1 MAGWLDPKRTAFIYS
16 RFIPALLIYIH
27 MARTKGQW
35 LNKHIAAAEEL
46 LENLYRERDARTVAE
61 LEEPQVVTEMGKL
74 KASVHARR
82 RYENKILC
90 DPLLLEAH
98 RKRSRV
104 AWQAKQVKAEA
115 VEAEVEAALVA
126 EGRKGEA
133 VAEGRKA
140 AKQKNVSFMLTL

>member
-1 MAGWLDPKRTAFIYS
+1 
-16 RFIPALLIYIH
+16 

-90 DPLLLEAH
+90 DPALLEAH
-98 RKRSRV
+98 RRRSRV
-104 AWQAKQVKAEA
+104 AWQAKQSILKAEAA
-115 VEAEVEAALVA
+115 VEAEVALVA
-126 EGRKGEA
+126 ERRKGEA

-140 AKQKNVSFMLTL
+140 AKQKNVIFMLTL

>member
-1 MAGWLDPKRTAFIYS
+1 MVGWLDPKRTAFIYS

-46 LENLYRERDARTVAE
+46 LEQLYRERDARTVAE
-61 LEEPQVVTEMGKL
+61 LDEPQVVAQMAKL

-90 DPLLLEAH
+90 DPLLLDAH

-115 VEAEVEAALVA
+115 EVEAALVA
-126 EGRKGEA
+126 ERRKGA
-133 VAEGRKA
+133 VEAEGRKA
-140 AKQKNVSFMLTL
+140 AKQSEARSFWIKM

>member
-1 MAGWLDPKRTAFIYS
+1 
-16 RFIPALLIYIH
+16 

-35 LNKHIAAAEEL
+35 LNKHIAAAEDL

-61 LEEPQVVTEMGKL
+61 MEEPQVVTEMGKL

-104 AWQAKQVKAEA
+104 AWQAKQVKVEA
-115 VEAEVEAALVA
+115 VEAER
-126 EGRKGEA
+126 RKGEA
-133 VAEGRKA
+133 EARGRKA
-140 AKQKNVSFMLTL
+140 AKHNTMSFTLAL

>member
-1 MAGWLDPKRTAFIYS
+1 
-16 RFIPALLIYIH
+16 

-35 LNKHIAAAEEL
+35 LNKHIAAAEDL

-61 LEEPQVVTEMGKL
+61 MEEPQVVTEMGKL

-104 AWQAKQVKAEA
+104 AWQAKQVKVEA
-115 VEAEVEAALVA
+115 VEAER
-126 EGRKGEA
+126 RKGEA
-133 VAEGRKA
+133 EAQKAAGQKAEGQKA
-140 AKQKNVSFMLTL
+140 VGQKAVSFWVTI

>member
-35 LNKHIAAAEEL
+35 LNKHIAAAELL
-46 LENLYRERDARTVAE
+46 LEELYRERDARTVAE

-98 RKRSRV
+98 RKRARV
-104 AWQAKQVKAEA
+104 AWQAKQSLLKA
-115 VEAEVEAALVA
+115 EAEVEAALVA
-126 EGRKGEA
+126 ERRKGA
-133 VAEGRKA
+133 VEAEGRKA

>member
-1 MAGWLDPKRTAFIYS
+1 MPGWLDGWMDPKRTAFIYS
-16 RFIPALLIYIH
+16 RFIPALNIYIH

-90 DPLLLEAH
+90 DPLLLDAH

-115 VEAEVEAALVA
+115 VEAERRKGAAEA
-126 EGRKGEA
+126 EGEE
-133 VAEGRKA
+133 VAKTL
-140 AKQKNVSFMLTL
+140 SFTLTL

>member
-1 MAGWLDPKRTAFIYS
+1 
-16 RFIPALLIYIH
+16 

-35 LNKHIAAAEEL
+35 LNKHIAAAEDL

-61 LEEPQVVTEMGKL
+61 MEEPQVVTEMGKL

-82 RYENKILC
+82 RYETKILC

-104 AWQAKQVKAEA
+104 AWQAKQSILKA
-115 VEAEVEAALVA
+115 EAEVEAAVEA
-126 EGRKGEA
+126 ERRKGEA
-133 VAEGRKA
+133 VAGEVEGRKA
-140 AKQKNVSFMLTL
+140 AKHKTMSFTLTL

>member
-1 MAGWLDPKRTAFIYS
+1 LVGWLDPKRTAFIYS

-35 LNKHIAAAEEL
+35 LNKHIAAAELL
-46 LENLYRERDARTVAE
+46 LEELYRERDARTVAE

-98 RKRSRV
+98 RKRARV

-115 VEAEVEAALVA
+115 VEAEVEAGEVEEGETEVEVA
-126 EGRKGEA
+126 KTL
-133 VAEGRKA
+133 
-140 AKQKNVSFMLTL
+140 SFTLTL

>member
-1 MAGWLDPKRTAFIYS
+1 
-16 RFIPALLIYIH
+16 

-115 VEAEVEAALVA
+115 VEAER
-126 EGRKGEA
+126 RKGEA
-133 VAEGRKA
+133 EAEAEGRKA

>member
-1 MAGWLDPKRTAFIYS
+1 M
-16 RFIPALLIYIH
+16 
-27 MARTKGQW
+27 
-35 LNKHIAAAEEL
+35 
-46 LENLYRERDARTVAE
+46 
-61 LEEPQVVTEMGKL
+61 EEPQVVTEMGKL

-104 AWQAKQVKAEA
+104 AWQAKQVKVEA

-126 EGRKGEA
+126 GE
-133 VAEGRKA
+133 VEA
-140 AKQKNVSFMLTL
+140 AKTLSFTLTL

>member
-1 MAGWLDPKRTAFIYS
+1 LPGWLDGWMDPKRTAFIYS

-115 VEAEVEAALVA
+115 VEAER
-126 EGRKGEA
+126 RKGAAEA
-133 VAEGRKA
+133 GEVEVAKTL
-140 AKQKNVSFMLTL
+140 SFTLTL